1 MGESHRLS
9 AIPHEARRFQG
20 HRAGL
25 VTRTMA
31 AVVDAVCIVA
41 VLAGGYLAWSALLFV
56 ISPPSFE
63 FPRFPFLGWL
73 GAVYVVTVGYLGLG
87 WATTGR
93 TPGARLLGLRVVNHR
108 GERLRPVAAL
118 LRALFCAVVPIG
130 LLWIAASPQNRS
142 LQDTVLRTS
151 VVYDWQPARTM
162 ARDHHGEHPG
172 D

>member
-1 MGESHRLS
+1 MDEARRLS
-9 AIPHEARRFQG
+9 AIPHEARPFQG

-31 AVVDAVCIVA
+31 AVADAVCVVA
-41 VLAGGYLAWSALLFV
+41 ILAGGYLAWSGLLFV
-56 ISPPSFE
+56 INPPGFD

-73 GAVYVVTVGYLGLG
+73 GAAYVITVGYLGLG

-108 GERLRPVAAL
+108 GVRVRPVAAL
-118 LRALFCAVVPIG
+118 LRALFCAAVPIG

-151 VVYDWQPARTM
+151 VVYDWQPARVT
-162 ARDHHGEHPG
+162 ARDRGEPSG